1 MFSLCREYNIHTVHV
16 HCTCIHIVIA
26 TLIPLHSFMCKCMY
40 CCNLEHD
47 LTFVFDNQEGNST
60 VNPT

>member
-1 MFSLCREYNIHTVHV
+1 MYMYS
-16 HCTCIHIVIA
+16 TCIHIVIA
-26 TLIPLHSFMCKCMY
+26 TFIPLHSFMCKCMY

-47 LTFVFDNQEGNST
+47 LTFVFDIQEGNST